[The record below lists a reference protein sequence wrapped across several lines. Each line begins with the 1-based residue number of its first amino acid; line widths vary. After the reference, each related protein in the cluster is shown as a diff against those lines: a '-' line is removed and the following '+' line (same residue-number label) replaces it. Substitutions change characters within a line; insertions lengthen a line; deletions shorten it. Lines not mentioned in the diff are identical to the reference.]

1 MAGPNRRSEG
11 GHPSNWNPSIE
22 SHLEE
27 FVSIVEAG
35 SVSAAARELS
45 VPRASL
51 GRRLAKLEESFG
63 VQLLRRETHQQSLTE
78 AGNELY
84 WRARKIVAELVETRS
99 AVQAVESV
107 PRGLLRVGMPAGA
120 GIEMRL
126 AEAYLRTYPNVQLEF
141 VAAHTHADLRDNRID
156 VALRAGPIDDLT
168 LVGKKLLS
176 FHNVVYASPTL
187 LEQRGEPTLETVG
200 DWPCVLGFDSS
211 GRPVTRWPLW
221 DGGTVAVRSAV
232 RTNNAESRLD
242 GARCGLGLTLA
253 SERLARPFV
262 SREELI
268 PVLTEDVGSVTS
280 VSLVWPQTEFM
291 PPKLRAF
298 IDLAAEILGQLVM
311 TRDTE
316 QRDG

>member
-1 MAGPNRRSEG
+1 MANA
-11 GHPSNWNPSIE
+11 SNWNPSIE

-63 VQLLRRETHQQSLTE
+63 VQLLRRETHRQSLTE

-84 WRARKIVAELVETRS
+84 LRARKIVAELAETRS

-107 PRGLLRVGMPAGA
+107 PSGLLRVGLPANA
-120 GIEMRL
+120 GIEMQL
-126 AEAYLRTYPNVQLEF
+126 AEAYLRVYPQVQLEF
-141 VAAHTHADLRDNRID
+141 VATHTHADLRDNRID
-156 VALRAGPIDDLT
+156 VALRAGPIDDVT
-168 LVGKKLLS
+168 LVAKKLVS
-176 FHNVVYASPTL
+176 FRNVVYASPTL
-187 LEQRGEPTLETVG
+187 LEQRGVPTLDTIA
-200 DWPCVLGFDSS
+200 DWPCVLAFDTS

-221 DGGTVAVRSAV
+221 DGGTVAVRSVV
-232 RTNNAESRLD
+232 RTNDAESRLD
-242 GARCGLGLTLA
+242 GARRGLGLTLA
-253 SERLARPFV
+253 SERLARSFV

-268 PVLTEDVGSVTS
+268 PVLTEDIGSVTS

-291 PPKLRAF
+291 PPKVRAF
-298 IDLAAEILGQLVM
+298 IDLAADVLGRIVA
-311 TRDTE
+311 TRDKQQGDHGRPSGAE
-316 QRDG
+316 